1 MAQDILINVGAAE
14 IRVAIA
20 EGGKLQMLTCAPV
33 LETERSSASHI
44 GDIILGRISR
54 IVPAIQAAFVDIGM
68 EKAGFLAAREAR
80 SLRHTAPDAPISQML
95 TEGEAVIVQIAK
107 DMIGDKGPR
116 LTASVTL
123 PGRLLVLTPMQA
135 GVSLSRRITDEAERA
150 RLLALGEQV
159 LQDGAETLCAD
170 CGFIL
175 RTNAYG
181 ADYNELSDEA
191 QTLCAAWRTI
201 QQAATD
207 ARPPR
212 QIYRDLGVV
221 EKALRDLSGADT
233 ANIILDDALTAER
246 ARIFCRET
254 IPHMAE
260 RISVFTGPGALFD
273 RDEIET
279 EIATL
284 AHPRVP
290 LPCGGWIMVQGTEA
304 LTAVDVNSGS
314 FVTASDQENTV
325 LQVNMEAADEI
336 GRQVR
341 LRGIGGVIVIDFIH
355 MRAPEHMDA
364 VCQRLE
370 KSLTWDGR
378 AVIMA
383 PPSPF
388 GLVEVTR
395 KRLREPYEK
404 LTSTPCHTC
413 HGEARLRR
421 PAAIAQDVIRR
432 IESTVRAVPG
442 AAIRV
447 SAAPE
452 VIGWLTAQGES
463 LKQALASKGAVDIAW
478 ETQTYP
484 DREAF
489 DVETVTR

>member
-14 IRVAIA
+14 IRIA
-20 EGGKLQMLTCAPV
+20 MVENGKLQMLTCAPV

-44 GDIILGRISR
+44 GDIHLGRVSR
-54 IVPAIQAAFVDIGM
+54 IVPAIQAAFIDIGM

-80 SLRHTAPDAPISQML
+80 SLRHTAPDAPITQMM
-95 TEGEAVIVQIAK
+95 TEGQAIIVQVAK
-107 DMIGDKGPR
+107 DTIGEKGPR
-116 LTASVTL
+116 LTASATL

-135 GVSLSRRITDEAERA
+135 GVSLSRRITDEAERT
-150 RLLALGEQV
+150 RLEALGERM
-159 LQDGAETLCAD
+159 LKEGGDTLCAGA
-170 CGFIL
+170 GFIF

-191 QTLCAAWRTI
+191 HVLCDNWRAI
-201 QQAATD
+201 QQAAAT

-212 QIYRDLGVV
+212 QIYRDLGPV

-233 ANIILDDALTAER
+233 GNIVIDDTLTAER
-246 ARIFCRET
+246 ARNFCREIMPEIAT
-254 IPHMAE
+254 
-260 RISVFTGPGALFD
+260 RIATFTGPGALFD
-273 RDEIET
+273 RDDIET
-279 EIATL
+279 DIATL

-325 LQVNMEAADEI
+325 LQVNLEAAEEI

-355 MRAPEHMDA
+355 MRTPEHMNE

-378 AVIMA
+378 PVIVA

-432 IESTVRAVPG
+432 IESAVHAAPG

-452 VIGWLTAQGES
+452 VIGWLAAQGES
-463 LKQALASKGAVDIAW
+463 LKQALARKGAVDIAW